1 VGAARPLLIGS
12 AALAAAGGVALW
24 VRYLA
29 RRQHHWRGL
38 LAEAIPVHSLYWRE
52 QAALKVGAGT
62 AANAGT
68 SAGAGSG
75 TGTGS
80 GPGVQADGASTGSA
94 QADPLLYVAIGDS
107 AAQGIGAS
115 RPAHGYVGFL
125 ARHLRERTGGPV
137 RVVNLGISGARLRE
151 AIEKELPRL
160 AKLRPDVLTVCIGAN
175 DMADF
180 DPARFEREIANVF
193 DALPPHTVVA
203 DLPSFYF
210 LPAERKVLVANRMLR
225 EAAAARGLRVVGLH
239 RLTERQGLWGVS
251 TQFAGDLFHPNDRGY
266 RVWAKAFTPAL
277 DERLRTLGR

>member
-1 VGAARPLLIGS
+1 MRRSTVVV
-12 AALAAAGGVALW
+12 AAATAVAAGAGIASW

-52 QAALKVGAGT
+52 QAAKKGE
-62 AANAGT
+62 
-68 SAGAGSG
+68 
-75 TGTGS
+75 
-80 GPGVQADGASTGSA
+80 
-94 QADPLLYVAIGDS
+94 LLYVAVGDS

-115 RPAHGYVGFL
+115 RPAHGYVGFV
-125 ARHLRERTGGPV
+125 ARHLREHSGRTV

-160 AKLRPDVLTVCIGAN
+160 AGLEPDVLTVCIGAN

-180 DPARFEREIANVF
+180 DPERFRAEIATLL
-193 DALPPHTVVA
+193 DALPAHAIVA

-210 LPAERKVLVANRMLR
+210 LPAERTVLVANRMLR
-225 EAAAARGLRVVGLH
+225 EAASARGLRVVPLH
-239 RLTERQGLWGVS
+239 RLTRRQGLWGVS

-266 RVWAKAFTPAL
+266 RIWASAFTHAI
-277 DERLRTLGR
+277 DDRLRRLGHRAGA